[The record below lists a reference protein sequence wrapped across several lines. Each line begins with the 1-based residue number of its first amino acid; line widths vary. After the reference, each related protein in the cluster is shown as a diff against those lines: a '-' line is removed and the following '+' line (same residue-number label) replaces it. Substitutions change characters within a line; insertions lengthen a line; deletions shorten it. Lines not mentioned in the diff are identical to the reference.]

1 MEQNGLLDGVLAAVR
16 ETGDWL
22 VERHRAEPTPAADRA
37 AAFAAFTAVDEPAAG
52 LLRAR
57 LTALR
62 PEAGW
67 LDAELT
73 GEVPESGEWWV
84 CDATDGAV
92 QYLLGQPQWAVTA
105 TLLRDGEAVLAVVHA
120 PRLGFSYTALRG
132 VGAWLDGR
140 PITPSARQLTAAV
153 VATSQ
158 PPAVGSDPRA
168 LHRAG
173 ASLSAV
179 LGGGVIAVRN
189 LGPTALQVAQVG
201 SGHLDAFWEF
211 GLDAPNLL
219 PGALIAAEAGALVTD
234 EHGAPWRACST
245 GFLAAGRVLHPALLD
260 LLN

>member
-1 MEQNGLLDGVLAAVR
+1 MTELLDGVLAAVR

-22 VERHRAEPTPAADRA
+22 AEKHHSEPLPAAGRAEAF
-37 AAFAAFTAVDEPAAG
+37 AAFAAIDEPAAG
-52 LLRAR
+52 LLRDR

-62 PEAGW
+62 PEVGW
-67 LDAELT
+67 LDAELA
-73 GEVPESGEWWV
+73 GAVPDSGDWWV

-92 QYLLGQPQWAVTA
+92 QYLLGQPHWAVTA

-120 PRLGFSYTALRG
+120 PQLGFSYTALRG
-132 VGAWLDGR
+132 SGAWLNGR
-140 PITPSARQLTAAV
+140 PITPSAREPAAAV

-158 PPAVGSDPRA
+158 PPAVREDPWA

-179 LGGGVIAVRN
+179 LAGGVVAVRN

-211 GLDAPNLL
+211 GLDGPNLL

-234 EHGAPWRACST
+234 ERGAPWRASST
-245 GFLAAGRVLHPALLD
+245 GFVAAGPVVHQVLVG